1 MEEFYETIQ
10 AGKCAESNYAEKDLG
25 IAIVA
30 IVAKGHN
37 WILNIAYW
45 NVAESCFQLQQ
56 NLFSSFS
63 MFRLEKKNNVGNTEI
78 F

>member
-1 MEEFYETIQ
+1 MLFLHNGTGMEEFYETIQ

-37 WILNIAYW
+37 
-45 NVAESCFQLQQ
+45 
-56 NLFSSFS
+56 
-63 MFRLEKKNNVGNTEI
+63 
-78 F
+78 